1 MISLSD
7 QEFQLLAD
15 YVKANYGIN
24 LAEKK
29 LLVAN
34 RLQHV
39 LMEKNFNTFTDFF
52 RYLLNDKTGEGV
64 TTLVNRVTTNHT
76 FFLRE
81 QEHFQFFQTRVL
93 PELKKTAGQNDLW
106 IWSAGCSSGE
116 EPYTLAMLIADFF
129 GAQKV
134 FWDTRILATDISQK
148 VLEAAQRGIYPQD
161 QLTQIPQHWRK
172 NHFRELDAER
182 SQVVEG
188 IRNEVIFR
196 SFNLMNPVYPFK
208 KRFQVIFCRNVMI
221 YFDAATRRELV
232 RKFYDCTEPGG
243 YLFIGHSES
252 IRSEDTGYQYILPAV
267 YRKDRST

>member
-1 MISLSD
+1 M
-7 QEFQLLAD
+7 
-15 YVKANYGIN
+15 
-24 LAEKK
+24 
-29 LLVAN
+29 
-34 RLQHV
+34 
-39 LMEKNFNTFTDFF
+39 
-52 RYLLNDKTGEGV
+52 
-64 TTLVNRVTTNHT
+64 
-76 FFLRE
+76 
-81 QEHFQFFQTRVL
+81 
-93 PELKKTAGQNDLW
+93 
-106 IWSAGCSSGE
+106 
-116 EPYTLAMLIADFF
+116 AMLIADFF

>member
-93 PELKKTAGQNDLW
+93 PELKKN
-106 IWSAGCSSGE
+106 
-116 EPYTLAMLIADFF
+116 
-129 GAQKV
+129 
-134 FWDTRILATDISQK
+134 
-148 VLEAAQRGIYPQD
+148 
-161 QLTQIPQHWRK
+161 
-172 NHFRELDAER
+172 
-182 SQVVEG
+182 
-188 IRNEVIFR
+188 
-196 SFNLMNPVYPFK
+196 
-208 KRFQVIFCRNVMI
+208 
-221 YFDAATRRELV
+221 
-232 RKFYDCTEPGG
+232 GG
-243 YLFIGHSES
+243 SE
-252 IRSEDTGYQYILPAV
+252 
-267 YRKDRST
+267 